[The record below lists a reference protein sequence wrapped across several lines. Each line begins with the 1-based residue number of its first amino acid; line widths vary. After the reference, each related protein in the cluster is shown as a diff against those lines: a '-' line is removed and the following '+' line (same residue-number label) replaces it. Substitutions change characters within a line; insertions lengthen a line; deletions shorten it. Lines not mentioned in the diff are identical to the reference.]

1 MKMKRQR
8 RVVYLRMCV
17 CVLVRD
23 AGKGRKMEIPK
34 GQCINRD
41 GQFTVD
47 LSVMRRCNESRR
59 VVIAPPWKFEV
70 FIS

>member
-1 MKMKRQR
+1 
-8 RVVYLRMCV
+8 MCTYV
-17 CVLVRD
+17 CVHLLFFRD
-23 AGKGRKMEIPK
+23 AGKERKMEIPK
-34 GQCINRD
+34 VPFINGD

-47 LSVMRRCNESRR
+47 LTVKRRCNESRW